1 MTNMLILITGATGSV
16 GKKLTDKL
24 QNSGYRLRILER
36 KVDAINISG
45 GNIERAKGSLED
57 IKSLNE
63 ALSGID
69 IVIHLAGITHT
80 NKEALY
86 FKINTGG
93 TKNLIKACKNNG
105 VKKFIYISSRT
116 ACEEGGAYAKSKLLA
131 EKALLESDLDWVI
144 LRPAEIYGA
153 GGKEAISKLI
163 NIIEKSPF
171 IPIIGNG
178 QYLLSPVHA
187 DDLIQSILAILK
199 NNAYSKKIYTIAGPE
214 EFTYSELT
222 DKISKILGVKRRK
235 IFIPLSVF
243 EFLAFVFYL
252 FKKDILVR
260 DQIPRLICKKSSDIA
275 PAKKELGFNP
285 RTLKEG
291 IKLIRKQPKNGKYS
305 A

>member
-1 MTNMLILITGATGSV
+1 MTKMLILITGATGSI

-24 QNSGYRLRILER
+24 RNSGCRLRILAR
-36 KVDAINISG
+36 KIDAGNISG
-45 GNIERAKGSLED
+45 GNIECAKGSLED

-63 ALSGID
+63 AASGAD
-69 IVIHLAGITHT
+69 IAIHLAGITHT

-86 FKINTGG
+86 FKINTEG
-93 TKNLIKACKNNG
+93 TENLINACQNNG

-131 EKALLESDLDWVI
+131 EKALEKSGLDWVI
-144 LRPAEIYGA
+144 LRPSEIYGA

-163 NIIEKSPF
+163 NIMQKSAF
-171 IPIIGNG
+171 VPIIGNG

-214 EFTYSELT
+214 EFTYSELA
-222 DKISKILGVKRRK
+222 DKISEILGVKRIK
-235 IFIPLSVF
+235 IFIPLGVF
-243 EFLAFVFYL
+243 EFLAFVFYI
-252 FKKDILVR
+252 FKKDIFVR
-260 DQIPRLICKKSSDIA
+260 DQIPRLICKKSSDIT

-285 RTLKEG
+285 RTLEEG
-291 IKLIRKQPKNGKYS
+291 IKLIRKQQENGN
-305 A
+305 